1 MFALNAAYYMS
12 IYETPSVRPFCVK
25 TNLMHCKFNF
35 GIIMKKLKLF
45 TIGYNISVSRPC
57 MSCINI

>member
-35 GIIMKKLKLF
+35 GIILKKAQ
-45 TIGYNISVSRPC
+45 IIYNRL
-57 MSCINI
+57 